1 MCDQSRVF
9 LLSPRIF
16 FFFLCVS
23 PFPNPK
29 YMTFLNPKLKTSK
42 FSLTLI
48 LFVTNTNVKHP
59 KKKKD
64 LITRA
69 QYRERERKKG
79 ARKKKI

>member
-9 LLSPRIF
+9 LLSRVF
-16 FFFLCVS
+16 FSFLS

-64 LITRA
+64 LITRNT
-69 QYRERERKKG
+69 EREKEGR
-79 ARKKKI
+79 AEKKI